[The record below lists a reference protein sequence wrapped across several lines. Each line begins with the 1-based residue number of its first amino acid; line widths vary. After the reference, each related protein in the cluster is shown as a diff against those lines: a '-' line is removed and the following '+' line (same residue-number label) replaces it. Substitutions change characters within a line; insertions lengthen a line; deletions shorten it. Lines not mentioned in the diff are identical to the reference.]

1 MLAHSAKKIIG
12 SYAAVMNGVDVI
24 VFTAGMGENDSRIRE
39 CIATDMEYLG
49 VEFDID
55 ANKNFTRGVPCEISK
70 KGSKTRVLVIPTDE
84 EFMIA
89 KDTQALVK

>member
-1 MLAHSAKKIIG
+1 
-12 SYAAVMNGVDVI
+12 
-24 VFTAGMGENDSRIRE
+24 
-39 CIATDMEYLG
+39 MEYLG

-70 KGSKTRVLVIPTDE
+70 AGSRTKVLVIPTDE